1 MNDLRKINQLID
13 ESRSVLVAGHEMPD
27 GDSMGSCIAMASI
40 LERMGK
46 VVKVYRSGQF
56 PFNYMF
62 LKGSGN
68 ACESIPEGPFD
79 LFMILDSGSPERV
92 GDELYRF
99 MVSSEGKKILF
110 DHHTLKK
117 ENDDFFDAVLSDPS
131 ACATAAIVYR
141 WSLER
146 GMILQKNEAEAVYA
160 AIMSDTGGLKYGST
174 NKEAFLILSELLD
187 RVNPWDVATKIY
199 ENVPVE
205 QLRMLAEVLADL
217 RILAEGKAAVI
228 RITLDQFERYGLHPD
243 NVDSFVNYARS
254 IKGVRIA
261 MRFREKGQDLWK
273 VSMRS
278 RGDIDANEIAS
289 RFGGGGHR
297 NAAGFV
303 FKGTF
308 EEGLKEVEEI
318 VKSVSN

>member
-1 MNDLRKINQLID
+1 MSDFRKINEIID
-13 ESRSVLVAGHEMPD
+13 SSRSILIAGHEMPD

-46 VVKVYRSGQF
+46 DVKVYRSGQF

-79 LFMILDSGSPERV
+79 LFVILDSGSPERV
-92 GDELYRF
+92 GEDLYKL
-99 MVSSEGKKILF
+99 MASSTGKKILF

-117 ENDDFFDAVLSDPS
+117 ENDDFFDAVYSDTS

-141 WSLER
+141 WAADR
-146 GMILQKNEAEAVYA
+146 GMALNKEESEAVYS
-160 AIMSDTGGLKYGST
+160 AIISDTGGLKYGST
-174 NKEAFLILSELLD
+174 NKESFIILSELLD
-187 RVNPWDVATKIY
+187 RVNPWDVATRIY

-205 QLRMLAEVLADL
+205 QLKMLSEVLADL

-228 RITLDQFERYGLHPD
+228 RITLDQFERYKLHPD
-243 NVDSFVNYARS
+243 HVDSFVNYARS
-254 IKGVRIA
+254 IKGVQIA
-261 MRFREKGQDLWK
+261 MRFREKGPGTWK

-278 RGDIDANEIAS
+278 RGNIDANEVAS
-289 RFGGGGHR
+289 RFGGGGHK

-308 EEGLKEVEEI
+308 EEGLKAVEEI
-318 VKSVSN
+318 VRSVSN